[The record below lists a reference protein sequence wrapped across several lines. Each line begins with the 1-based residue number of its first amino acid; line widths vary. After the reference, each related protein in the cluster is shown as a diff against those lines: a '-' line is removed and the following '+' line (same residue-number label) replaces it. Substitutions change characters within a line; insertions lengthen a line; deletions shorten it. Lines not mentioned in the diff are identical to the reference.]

1 MDIKEIK
8 TKGYERVVRGCHE
21 KSNFNAFI
29 AIHTLK
35 NGPAFGGIRYFN
47 YRNNE
52 RACLDVKK
60 LAEAMTEKCMVAG
73 IDLSGG
79 KTAIQKTFYK
89 NNKAF
94 KVEQKNFYPCLGE
107 LINYLNGDYYG
118 GLDVGF
124 DYTMLQKLTNY
135 TDFTT
140 KYSNPDIGSLCTAL
154 GVYNAIKAAVK
165 SKLKKDSVKDLKIA
179 VKGVGKVGYQLINYL
194 LEDGAKLII
203 ADKNLDKIKFPDKL
217 QISSSHEI
225 KKIRHDEIHKEE
237 VDIYSPCAL
246 GNDIRLSRIKEL
258 KCKIIC
264 GAANN
269 QLDITDPEEAN
280 RQLVANDI
288 LYIPDTLANAG
299 GVFRSAGII
308 LKTRDEQDSFKL
320 IKTFYDR
327 TLAIINIAE
336 ENKISPADVC
346 KHIGQGITGKPNKF
360 KIMLDNLKH

>member
-8 TKGYERVVRGCHE
+8 TEGYERVVRGRHE

-29 AIHTLK
+29 TIHTLK

-60 LAEAMTEKCMVAG
+60 LAEAMTEKCIVTG

-79 KTAIQKTFYK
+79 KTAVQKNFYK
-89 NNKAF
+89 NKKAF
-94 KVEQKNFYPCLGE
+94 KVEQDNFYPCLGE

-124 DYTMLQKLTNY
+124 DYGMLQKLRNY

-140 KYSNPDIGSLCTAL
+140 KYSSPDIGSSCTAL
-154 GVYNAIKAAVK
+154 GVYNALKAGVK
-165 SKLKKDSVKDLKIA
+165 FKFNKDSLKGLKVAI
-179 VKGVGKVGYQLINYL
+179 KGIGKVGYQLANYL
-194 LEDGAKLII
+194 LDDGAKLIV
-203 ADKNLDKIKFPDKL
+203 ADKNFDKISFSNNLQSKFTN
-217 QISSSHEI
+217 EI
-225 KKIRHDEIHKEE
+225 KNIDHDKIHKED

-269 QLDITDPEEAN
+269 QLDITNPNKAN
-280 RQLVANDI
+280 RQLVANNI

-308 LKTRDEQDSFKL
+308 LKTRSEKESL
-320 IKTFYDR
+320 ELMKTFYDR
-327 TLAIINIAE
+327 TLNILNVAK
-336 ENKISPADVC
+336 ENGISPADVC
-346 KHIGQGITGKPNKF
+346 KQIGQNITGKPNKF
-360 KIMLDNLKH
+360 KIGLDVL

>member
-1 MDIKEIK
+1 MA
-8 TKGYERVVRGCHE
+8 HE
-21 KSNFNAFI
+21 LLITFPDEETRREFVSK
-29 AIHTLK
+29 
-35 NGPAFGGIRYFN
+35 
-47 YRNNE
+47 
-52 RACLDVKK
+52 LDN
-60 LAEAMTEKCMVAG
+60 
-73 IDLSGG
+73 DLW
-79 KTAIQKTFYK
+79 
-89 NNKAF
+89 
-94 KVEQKNFYPCLGE
+94 
-107 LINYLNGDYYG
+107 GDYG
-118 GLDVGF
+118 D
-124 DYTMLQKLTNY
+124 DWQH
-135 TDFTT
+135 
-140 KYSNPDIGSLCTAL
+140 
-154 GVYNAIKAAVK
+154 
-165 SKLKKDSVKDLKIA
+165 
-179 VKGVGKVGYQLINYL
+179 L
-194 LEDGAKLII
+194 LENHKRIFYEL
-203 ADKNLDKIKFPDKL
+203 PD
-217 QISSSHEI
+217 QE
-225 KKIRHDEIHKEE
+225 
-237 VDIYSPCAL
+237 
-246 GNDIRLSRIKEL
+246 RIFKDL

>member
-1 MDIKEIK
+1 MIYHQKSKWLLALNKNLSVILICGSISCRFHFKFYMDIKEIK

-124 DYTMLQKLTNY
+124 DYTMLQ
-135 TDFTT
+135 
-140 KYSNPDIGSLCTAL
+140 
-154 GVYNAIKAAVK
+154 
-165 SKLKKDSVKDLKIA
+165 
-179 VKGVGKVGYQLINYL
+179 
-194 LEDGAKLII
+194 
-203 ADKNLDKIKFPDKL
+203 
-217 QISSSHEI
+217 
-225 KKIRHDEIHKEE
+225 
-237 VDIYSPCAL
+237 
-246 GNDIRLSRIKEL
+246 
-258 KCKIIC
+258 
-264 GAANN
+264 
-269 QLDITDPEEAN
+269 
-280 RQLVANDI
+280 
-288 LYIPDTLANAG
+288 
-299 GVFRSAGII
+299 
-308 LKTRDEQDSFKL
+308 
-320 IKTFYDR
+320 
-327 TLAIINIAE
+327 
-336 ENKISPADVC
+336 
-346 KHIGQGITGKPNKF
+346 
-360 KIMLDNLKH
+360 

>member
-8 TKGYERVVRGCHE
+8 TEGYERVIRGCDE
-21 KSNFNAFI
+21 KSNFNSFI

-47 YRNNE
+47 YRDNV

-60 LAEAMTEKCMVAG
+60 LAEAMTEKCAVAG

-89 NNKAF
+89 DNKAF
-94 KVEQKNFYPCLGE
+94 KLKQNNFYQCLGE
-107 LINYLNGDYYG
+107 LINYLKGDYYG

-124 DYTMLQKLTNY
+124 DYSMLQKLRKY

-140 KYSNPDIGSLCTAL
+140 QYSNPDIGSLCTAF
-154 GVYNAIKAAVK
+154 GVYNALRAGVK
-165 SKLKKDSVKDLKIA
+165 FKLNKDSVKGLKISI
-179 VKGVGKVGYQLINYL
+179 KGIGKVGYQLANYL
-194 LEDGAKLII
+194 LKNGAEVIL
-203 ADKNLDKIKFPDKL
+203 ADKNIDKIENVKSLQSEFPN
-217 QISSSHEI
+217 QI
-225 KKIRHDEIHKEE
+225 KIIDHAILHKED

-246 GNDIRLSRIKEL
+246 GNDIRLSRIKDL

-264 GAANN
+264 GGANN
-269 QLDITDPEEAN
+269 QLDITDPEEAE
-280 RQLVANDI
+280 RQLITNNI

-308 LKTRDEQDSFKL
+308 LNIRTEQESFKS
-320 IKTFYDR
+320 IKTVYNR
-327 TLAIINIAE
+327 TLNILNTATE
-336 ENKISPADVC
+336 EKLSPADVC
-346 KHIGQGITGKPNKF
+346 KQIGQQITEKPNNF
-360 KIMLDNLKH
+360 NI

>member
-79 KTAIQKTFYK
+79 KTAIQKNFYK

-94 KVEQKNFYPCLGE
+94 AVEQKNFYPCLGE

-124 DYTMLQKLTNY
+124 DYTMLQKLTDY

-154 GVYNAIKAAVK
+154 GVYNALKAAVK

-217 QISSSHEI
+217 QIGSSHEI
-225 KKIRHDEIHKEE
+225 KKIDHDEIHKEE

-327 TLAIINIAE
+327 TLNIINIAE

-346 KHIGQGITGKPNKF
+346 KQIGQGITGKPNKF
-360 KIMLDNLKH
+360 KIILDSL